1 MAKNLVKITSILL
14 LGAIGGLLFQV
25 FVLPYLINVSFLQDF
40 QFVKNL
46 KEREVI
52 INPKEEI
59 IIRENTALENAIE
72 KVNKTVVAIK
82 TETKTGKILEGSG
95 LIVTSDGLIVTLAEL
110 VPTGSVFDIFIEEEK
125 LGGRV
130 DKRDVSENLA
140 LIKIE
145 KTGLSTCS
153 FADFQNIKLGERVFL
168 IGTVFDANK
177 VPQKIINEGIIKIFD
192 EEYIKTNIFEKS
204 VLRGSPLFNIEG
216 SVLGLNTIDSEG
228 KVIAIPA
235 EKIQSF
241 SGF

>member
-1 MAKNLVKITSILL
+1 MAKNLFKITSILVF
-14 LGAIGGLLFQV
+14 GAIGGLLFQV
-25 FVLPYLINVSFLQDF
+25 FVLPYLINISFLQDF

-59 IIRENTALENAIE
+59 IIKENTALEKAIE
-72 KVNKTVVAIK
+72 KVDKTVVAIK

-95 LIVTSDGLIVTLAEL
+95 LIITSDGLIVTLAEL
-110 VPTGSVFDIFIEEEK
+110 IPTGAVFSVFIGDEEISGQVVQRDIQ
-125 LGGRV
+125 
-130 DKRDVSENLA
+130 ENLT
-140 LIKIE
+140 LIRVERI
-145 KTGLSTCS
+145 GLSTRG
-153 FADFQNIKLGERVFL
+153 FADFGSIKLGERVFL
-168 IGTVFDANK
+168 VGTIFGTSE

-204 VLRGSPLFNIEG
+204 VLKGSPLFDIEG
-216 SVLGLNTIDSEG
+216 NVLGINTVDSEG

-235 EKIQSF
+235 KKIQSF